1 MVVLVRPAGNGRAWR
16 RIDFLVLYHKQ
27 LPVRCVAI
35 WGLLAVRIIP
45 DIARFLLS
53 KYLFYYKCYFHK
65 TDKYWYEKMQG
76 YMLCKILCSMGGG
89 WALGIA
95 TEGKK

>member
-35 WGLLAVRIIP
+35 WGLLAVRSIP

-53 KYLFYYKCYFHK
+53 KYLFTTDVIFKEK
-65 TDKYWYEKMQG
+65 DKY
-76 YMLCKILCSMGGG
+76 
-89 WALGIA
+89 
-95 TEGKK
+95 